1 MQAVY
6 LPGGGSR
13 RFEYNAY
20 GKVTA
25 EWDELG
31 RETRYEYHPGLHL
44 VSRRI
49 NPDGSELK
57 YRYDNAKLFLS
68 EIENEHGEQHRI
80 HYFPNGLVA
89 RETGFDGRTTA
100 YRYDLNGHLSEKVE
114 FGKQETELVTRY
126 ERDPMGRLLK

>member
-1 MQAVY
+1 M
-6 LPGGGSR
+6 
-13 RFEYNAY
+13 
-20 GKVTA
+20 TA

-100 YRYDLNGHLSEKVE
+100 YRYDLAATLSRRSSSASMRPSRSPAMS
-114 FGKQETELVTRY
+114 GLPASRQWHSR
-126 ERDPMGRLLK
+126 GGS